1 MRPDIRPARDDT
13 SSLEVL
19 GTIGPAGVGT
29 FLVAVVATARHPPGP
44 RSHRQH
50 ISEYDRRALGRQM
63 TRTAM
68 TRG

>member
-29 FLVAVVATARHPPGP
+29 FLVAVVAMHVIRPDLDPIDSTSASTTVV
-44 RSHRQH
+44 RSA
-50 ISEYDRRALGRQM
+50 DR
-63 TRTAM
+63 
-68 TRG
+68 